1 MPVLRETI
9 ETDLPVEA
17 AFDYVANFEHLA
29 EWDPGATA
37 STKLDD
43 GPAGVG
49 TRYDVRLQYGANKQQ
64 MTYTITEWARPNVV
78 VLEGEGKQTRAV
90 DRIVFRRAGDRTIVE
105 YEADITLKG
114 IMRLAT
120 PFLGGTFDKLGKG
133 AVAGMKERLDE
144 LAAARGES

>member
-17 AFDYVANFEHLA
+17 AFDYVANFEQLA

-49 TRYDVRLQYGANKQQ
+49 TRYDVRLQYGTSQQQ
-64 MTYTITEWARPNVV
+64 MTYTITQWAPPNIV
-78 VLEGEGKQTRAV
+78 VLEGDGKRTHAV
-90 DRIVFRRAGDRTIVE
+90 DRITFRRAGDRTVVE

-114 IMRLAT
+114 VMRFAS
-120 PFLGGTFDKLGKG
+120 PFLGRVFDRIGKG
-133 AVAGMKERLDE
+133 AVDGMKRRLDE
-144 LAAARGES
+144 LAAQREGS